1 MIVCDLHKKGTSTY
15 FHLSHLV
22 GLSVFFTFI
31 WSLSFSG
38 HNHTCLVFTSGEQK
52 RCIPWFFWFFYH
64 NDWPC
69 LIMASPIQLL
79 GRKWQH
85 LWTPCV
91 FVTFKHQS
99 LTKRDGKWSWKLLGL
114 FLKKITFLWLGSVML
129 LGLVLLLQHLTN
141 LFRIHSSAVTD
152 KT

>member
-1 MIVCDLHKKGTSTY
+1 MKASETVIITAFIFSSTVLRFIVWSCVIYIKREPVPISTCLIWWVCQCFSLLFGVWASPGTTT
-15 FHLSHLV
+15 LV
-22 GLSVFFTFI
+22 
-31 WSLSFSG
+31 WSLPVESRKD
-38 HNHTCLVFTSGEQK
+38 VFHD
-52 RCIPWFFWFFYH
+52 FFVFFYH

-114 FLKKITFLWLGSVML
+114 LKFFL
-129 LGLVLLLQHLTN
+129 
-141 LFRIHSSAVTD
+141 HSCG
-152 KT
+152 